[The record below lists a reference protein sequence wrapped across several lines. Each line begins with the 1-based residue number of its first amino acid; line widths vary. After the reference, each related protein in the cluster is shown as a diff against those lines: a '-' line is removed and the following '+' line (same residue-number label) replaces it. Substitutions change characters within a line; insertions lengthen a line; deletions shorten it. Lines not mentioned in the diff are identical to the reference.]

1 MSDGTLFQP
10 RIHLNSNLIATPPA
24 DFAQVKKLQQER
36 NALAAGKK
44 GSKTFDP
51 ASQRT
56 DASSKASVTDVNY
69 DTNLYERNG
78 VDKYAGYNT
87 SIAVTDE
94 DENMDDAD
102 GDNGRRLVGQYTATK
117 EQMDEFARGGAEEED
132 ILLGREKQA
141 QIQSRESDYQKR
153 RYERSL
159 APLLADPFAA
169 DGQASGEVDGKTYR
183 EILAESELDKEE
195 QRIHQIIAEK
205 KAKGEDGI
213 VEDEATLKQADVSH
227 EESSGATTN
236 GDVTAGRKRKNRW
249 DTSTEEP
256 SVNGAKQE
264 KTTAKRSRWDSAPA
278 PNGDTISKSNRWD
291 QAPTLGG
298 ATPAATS
305 GLDTPMHP
313 SQAVPAAFGTDISA
327 RNASISDEELNQML
341 PGEAEGYKILEAP
354 PGYAPIRAAARR
366 VPAVPTPATATQGY
380 GGGFMM
386 QEPESA
392 KSLGKQLP
400 TEIPGVGDLQFFKA
414 EDMNYFGK
422 LVDGADENEL
432 SMEELRERKIMRL
445 LLKVKNGTPP
455 MRKTALRQLTDNA
468 RQFGAGPL
476 FNQILPLLMEKTL
489 EDQERHLLTKVVDRC
504 LFKLDSLCRPWAKRL
519 LVVIEPMLISSDF
532 YERVEGREVR
542 FWLSFT
548 SSLLVLPSSP
558 ISLVFVLNL
567 RCTARSMLT
576 QV

>member
-1 MSDGTLFQP
+1 MSDGMLTQNPL
-10 RIHLNSNLIATPPA
+10 HVDTSLTSSASA
-24 DFAQVKKLQQER
+24 DFAQVTKLQQER

-51 ASQRT
+51 ANQRT
-56 DASSKASVTDVNY
+56 DASTKASLTDINY
-69 DTNLYERNG
+69 DTDLYERNG

-94 DENMDDAD
+94 DDDMAD
-102 GDNGRRLVGQYTATK
+102 GDGEMNGGRRLVGQYTATK
-117 EQMDEFARGGAEEED
+117 EQMDEFARGGAEEDD

-153 RYERSL
+153 RYERGL
-159 APLLADPFAA
+159 APLMTDSFAA
-169 DGQASGEVDGKTYR
+169 DGQANGQDEGKTFR
-183 EILAESELDKEE
+183 EIMAETDLDMEE
-195 QRIHQIIAEK
+195 QRVMKLIAEK
-205 KAKGEDGI
+205 KAKGEDGV
-213 VEDEATLKQADVSH
+213 VEHDATLKS
-227 EESSGATTN
+227 EEVNGAGANGVNGVHAN
-236 GDVTAGRKRKNRW
+236 GDVATGRKRKNRW

-256 SVNGAKQE
+256 GEDGVHQQDAA
-264 KTTAKRSRWDSAPA
+264 TKRSRWDSAPA
-278 PNGDTISKSNRWD
+278 PDGDASSKRNRWD
-291 QAPTLGG
+291 LAPTLGG
-298 ATPAATS
+298 ATPAAPS
-305 GLDTPMHP
+305 GLDTPIHP
-313 SQAVPAAFGTDISA
+313 SQAMPTGFGTDISA
-327 RNASISDEELNQML
+327 RNAPLSDEELDQML
-341 PGEAEGYKILEAP
+341 PGTTEGYKILEPP
-354 PGYAPIRAAARR
+354 PGYAPIRPTTRRPTAAT
-366 VPAVPTPATATQGY
+366 VPATATQGY

-392 KSLGKQLP
+392 RSMGKQLP

-504 LFKLDSLCRPWAKRL
+504 LFKLDALCRPWAKRL

-532 YERVEGREVR
+532 YERVEGREVS
-542 FWLSFT
+542 LSTF
-548 SSLLVLPSSP
+548 SSTLFCFSQP
-558 ISLVFVLNL
+558 
-567 RCTARSMLT
+567 
-576 QV
+576 

>member
-1 MSDGTLFQP
+1 MSDGEYISHSTKTP
-10 RIHLNSNLIATPPA
+10 SNLTAFTAA
-24 DFAQVKKLQQER
+24 DFAQVQKLQQER

-51 ASQRT
+51 ANQRT
-56 DASSKASVTDVNY
+56 DASTKASLNDINFDTDLY
-69 DTNLYERNG
+69 DRNG

-87 SIAVTDE
+87 SIAVTDGDNDGD
-94 DENMDDAD
+94 DEMADVNAD
-102 GDNGRRLVGQYTATK
+102 GSRRLVGQYTATK
-117 EQMDEFARGGAEEED
+117 EQMDEYARGGAEEED

-153 RYERSL
+153 RYERAL
-159 APLLADPFAA
+159 GPTMADPYAT
-169 DGQASGEVDGKTYR
+169 DGQGNGQAEGKTYR
-183 EILAESELDKEE
+183 EVLAEADLDREE
-195 QRIHQIIAEK
+195 QRVYKLIADK
-205 KAKGEDGI
+205 KVSGEDDS
-213 VEDEATLKQADVSH
+213 EEHEATLKKNELVEAPSNAAD
-227 EESSGATTN
+227 AN
-236 GDVTAGRKRKNRW
+236 GDAPAGRKRKKRW
-249 DTSTEEP
+249 DMSAEGEGETNGTNQEET
-256 SVNGAKQE
+256 
-264 KTTAKRSRWDSAPA
+264 KTKRSRWDSAPT
-278 PNGDTISKSNRWD
+278 PEVQTMSKRNRWD
-291 QAPTLGG
+291 QAPTIGG
-298 ATPAATS
+298 ATPVATS
-305 GLDTPMHP
+305 GLDTPVHQ
-313 SQAVPAAFGTDISA
+313 SQAVPIGFGTDISQ
-327 RNASISDEELNQML
+327 RNAPLSDEELDQML
-341 PGEAEGYKILEAP
+341 PGSAEGYKILDPP
-354 PGYAPIRAAARR
+354 PGYAPISTAARR
-366 VPAVPTPATATQGY
+366 PVVNHAATSSVQGY

-392 KSLGKQLP
+392 RSLGKQLP

-504 LFKLDSLCRPWAKRL
+504 LFKLDALCRPWAKRL

-532 YERVEGREVR
+532 YERVEGREV
-542 FWLSFT
+542 
-548 SSLLVLPSSP
+548 SSSVPLVDLIHESK
-558 ISLVFVLNL
+558 L
-567 RCTARSMLT
+567 R
-576 QV
+576 